1 MVNSFKKTKYFLW
14 DKKKNRHKGK
24 RLTKGIIIAI
34 YITSRYIK
42 SY

>member
-1 MVNSFKKTKYFLW
+1 MVNSFKKTKYFVW
-14 DKKKNRHKGK
+14 VKKKNRHTDK

-34 YITSRYIK
+34 YVTSRYIK